1 MKETLFTDTITP
13 VQYKVTV
20 TKFHANDS
28 LVRVALSCEGDFTDM
43 SYILVGRDNKEE
55 IKEAIDVLTEALE
68 QRRAM
73 HILNKGAW

>member
-1 MKETLFTDTITP
+1 MKETLFTYTITP

-28 LVRVALSCEGDFTDM
+28 LVRVALSCEGDFADT
-43 SYILVGRDNKEE
+43 SYVLVERDNKEG

-73 HILNKGAW
+73 YILSKGAW